1 MKIAVNTRLLLK
13 DRLEG
18 IGWFSYE
25 SLKRIVKKH
34 PEHIF
39 YFIFDRKHDDQF
51 VFADNVV
58 PVEILPP
65 ARHPYL
71 WYLYFE
77 FSIPRVLKKLNPDIF
92 LSTDG
97 WLSLK
102 TDVPQVDVIH
112 DLNFEHF
119 KDFLKPQHQRYYT
132 KFFPKF
138 AKKAVRL
145 ATVSEFSKQDIHQL
159 YGIEEDKIDVVYNG
173 SNTIYQPLNE
183 IEQQNVRQQITDGKP
198 YFLFVSAIHKRK
210 NLANILRA
218 FDAYKEQTKSDT
230 KFVVVGARAG
240 MQGDIDEVF
249 QNMRHADDV
258 LFVGRQSAEQLA
270 RIMASAIALVYASF
284 FEGFGIP
291 ILEAYNAETAVI
303 TSNVTSMPEVAGDA
317 AILVDP
323 NEVGQISE
331 AMRQLATNSELR
343 DSLIA
348 KARVQRE
355 KFSWEQTA
363 DKLWQCVEKALNDIQ
378 SKKKTGSQN

>member
-34 PEHIF
+34 PEHTF

-58 PVEILPP
+58 PVEIMPP

-77 FSIPRVLKKLNPDIF
+77 FSIPRVLKKLNPDLF

-97 WLSLK
+97 WISLR

-112 DLNFEHF
+112 DLNFEHY

-132 KFFPKF
+132 RFFPKF

-159 YGIEEDKIDVVYNG
+159 YGIEEGKIDVVYNG

-183 IEQQNVRQQITDGKP
+183 IEQQNVRQQITNGKP

-218 FDAYKEQTKSDT
+218 FDAYKEQTKADT

-363 DKLWQCVEKALNDIQ
+363 DKLWQCVEKALTDIK
-378 SKKKTGSQN
+378 SK